1 MDVKTSAKR
10 FDQAVSCLSPRLGE
24 RLLALNEE
32 AKAGAFEVRLRV
44 MRPVMLTSADG
55 LWFLDGA
62 SKLRNVPCG
71 GYTVTPADIA
81 DCVAHLCG
89 HSLHTHQ
96 HEFLGGFISLSGGH
110 RAGVCG
116 TAVTRED
123 SGGAITAVREI
134 TSINLRVAREVNG
147 AADAIV
153 ETILK
158 DRLCGLLIAGP
169 PSSGKTTILRD
180 LARQLASGKAGGYVK
195 VAVVD
200 ERGELGAV
208 VDGVPQNDMG
218 YSCDILS
225 GYPKAQGILTAVRT
239 LSPQIIICDE
249 IGGMDEALGIIDSL
263 NAGVRVIASAH
274 AGSFSELLKRPA
286 LVRLLEN
293 GAFEKAVL
301 LGGPEKAGVVRRYVE
316 VGELLAKTVRNGPYR
331 TLRIAGGLEH
341 GARPVDK
348 NAAFGRG
355 DPAVSLSA
363 RQT

>member
-1 MDVKTSAKR
+1 MDARASAKR
-10 FDQAVSCLSPRLGE
+10 FDQAVSCLSPRICE
-24 RLLALNEE
+24 RLVALKEE
-32 AKAGAFEVRLRV
+32 EKAGTFEVRLRV

-55 LWFLDGA
+55 SWFLDGA
-62 SKLRNVPCG
+62 SKLRGVPSG
-71 GYTVTPADIA
+71 GYTVTPGDIA

-96 HEFLGGFISLSGGH
+96 HEFLGGFISLLGGH

-116 TAVTRED
+116 TAVTRD
-123 SGGAITAVREI
+123 GVGGQMTAVREI
-134 TSINLRVAREVNG
+134 TSINLRVAREVRG
-147 AADAIV
+147 SADAIV

-158 DRLCGLLIAGP
+158 ERLCSLLIAGP
-169 PSSGKTTILRD
+169 PASGKTTILRD
-180 LARQLASGKAGGYVK
+180 LARQIASGNTGEYVK

-225 GYPKAQGILTAVRT
+225 GYPKAQGILSAVRT
-239 LSPQIIICDE
+239 LSPRVVICDE
-249 IGGMDEALGIIDSL
+249 IGGAEEAAGIIDSL
-263 NAGVRVIASAH
+263 NAGVKVIASAH
-274 AGSFSELLKRPA
+274 AGSFSELLRRPA
-286 LVRLLEN
+286 LVRLLES

-331 TLRIAGGLEH
+331 TLRVAGGLEH
-341 GARPVDK
+341 GPRPFEK
-348 NAAFGRG
+348 GASFGG
-355 DPAVSLSA
+355 DYQAVPLSA
-363 RQT
+363 RQA